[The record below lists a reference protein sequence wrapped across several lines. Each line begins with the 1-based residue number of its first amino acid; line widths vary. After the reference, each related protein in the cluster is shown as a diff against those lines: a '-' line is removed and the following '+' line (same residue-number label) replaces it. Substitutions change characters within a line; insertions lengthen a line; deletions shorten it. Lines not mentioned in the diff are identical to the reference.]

1 MKEMDMSD
9 EQTHTYHT
17 FSYFAGDA
25 HIRIDVWYYVDT
37 SMTVNILH
45 VDKNSAVAQLFREE
59 IKKSHVGN
67 NREDIER
74 VVLEYAHEALNELRF
89 ALPMNTELKEKAFT
103 NQVWFA
109 NGVFSLDIYEVDD
122 KWKMVCS
129 MGQIHW
135 EFGYRPELILIDEF
149 ITKIKCPTKEDAM
162 NELKTRFKIECLH
175 LVVELENRA
184 MIG

>member
-1 MKEMDMSD
+1 MKVTDMSD
-9 EQTHTYHT
+9 EQTHTYYS
-17 FSYFAGDA
+17 FPYYAGDA
-25 HIRIDVWYYVDT
+25 HIRIDVWYYEN
-37 SMTVNILH
+37 SKMTVNILH
-45 VDKNSAVAQLFREE
+45 VDKNSGVAQLFREE
-59 IKKSHVGN
+59 ISMWHPAN

-74 VVLEYAHEALNELRF
+74 IVVEYAHEALNELKF
-89 ALPMNTELKEKAFT
+89 ALPINPELKKSVLT
-103 NQVWFA
+103 TQVWFG
-109 NGVFSLDIYEVDD
+109 NGVFSLDICDAED

-162 NELKTRFKIECLH
+162 KELNTRFKIECLH